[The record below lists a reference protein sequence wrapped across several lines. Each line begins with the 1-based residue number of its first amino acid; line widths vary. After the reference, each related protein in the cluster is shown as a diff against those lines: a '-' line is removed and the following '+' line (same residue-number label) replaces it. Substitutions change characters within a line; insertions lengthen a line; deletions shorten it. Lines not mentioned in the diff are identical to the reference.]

1 MGALMT
7 ETAPYLSPFDTPG
20 TALGDEV
27 FTRIGQAIVDGHLA
41 PGERVRDQ
49 ELAER
54 FGVSRTPVREALQRL
69 ERIGLIE
76 VSPNRYTRVSIPN
89 DRVANDTF
97 EFVAYLMGTAARMM
111 AARGTDD
118 ELAEVISDADAVIS
132 ASRANDVTEMN
143 AASITFFAKITRA
156 SGNVAAIQLMR
167 EAEIAIRRH
176 VGGMRPVIACP
187 IGRTQVYEDFRAA
200 LVARDGDRA
209 ERLIRELHGLP

>member
-1 MGALMT
+1 MT
-7 ETAPYLSPFDTPG
+7 ETPPYLSPFDSRG

-111 AARGTDD
+111 AARCTDE
-118 ELAEVISDADAVIS
+118 ELAAVVADTDTVID
-132 ASRANDVTEMN
+132 ASRANDVEAMN
-143 AASITFFAKITRA
+143 AASVIFFAKVTRA

-176 VGGMRPVIACP
+176 VGSMRPVIACP
-187 IGRTQVYEDFRAA
+187 IGRTQVYEQFRDA
-200 LVARDGDRA
+200 LLTRDGDLA